1 MEVGCTVEV
10 LWKDGKN
17 YRGKVLDAVGTFIKV
32 RYNNF
37 KKRHDEW
44 IDLAVDGKK
53 VKRPDELDEP
63 SGSSTEVLGGVVQDK
78 TDRSC
83 RKRKEFDGSDEE
95 EESMD
100 STAQKKARNTSPLPL
115 SSTVGTEVVS
125 NHPSTEQATPRRL
138 QEARQEK
145 CKFCSS
151 VVDDCKIECQVCEG
165 TFHADVL
172 CLGVEEDVVCVL
184 KRNDN
189 GAISYNCTEC
199 RLDVAQR
206 ETAGPYGA
214 VLKQL
219 ICTVGEVVKILKD
232 GKGIVQKSE
241 ASGSAMQSGVSNQAA
256 GPQSSNTLASLGTV
270 EHRNEIL
277 GQVRELRER
286 EKRADSIV
294 IRGLGNIS
302 LEEVN
307 TKFES
312 MCQELQVPLIP
323 LTGLTKIGAGDL
335 YRARIANKEQRQSLL
350 LKVSALKNSQTFSRV
365 YINRDLTK
373 QQREEVVRAR
383 RARLRSDSTVHSS
396 GQPTG
401 RSLSGNNDQNQ
412 LGSGQGLSGNRGTGS
427 NREPVAPV
435 RGRPCGGASGRGRGR
450 GGSADTSRVNFN
462 SIPHVRNF

>member
-1 MEVGCTVEV
+1 MEIGSTVEV
-10 LWKDGKN
+10 LWKDCKY
-17 YRGKVLDAVGTFIKV
+17 YRGKVLDVVGTYIKV
-32 RYNNF
+32 RYNNYR
-37 KKRHDEW
+37 KRYDDW

-53 VKRPDELDEP
+53 VKRPYELDEP
-63 SGSSTEVLGGVVQDK
+63 SGSSTEVLGGVEQDK
-78 TDRSC
+78 TDLSC
-83 RKRKEFDGSDEE
+83 RKRKEISGSDEE
-95 EESMD
+95 EEPVD

-125 NHPSTEQATPRRL
+125 NHPSTEQGTPRRL

-151 VVDDCKIECQVCEG
+151 VVVGCKIECQVCEG

-172 CLGVEEDVVCVL
+172 CLGVDENVVSVL
-184 KRNDN
+184 KQNDN
-189 GAISYNCTEC
+189 GAISYNCTDC

-206 ETAGPYGA
+206 ESAGPYGA

-232 GKGIVQKSE
+232 GKGIMQKSQ
-241 ASGSAMQSGVSNQAA
+241 ASDSAIITGVSNQAV
-256 GPQSSNTLASLGTV
+256 GPPSSNTMASLGTV
-270 EHRNEIL
+270 QHRNEIL

-383 RARLRSDSTVHSS
+383 RARLRSDSIAHSS

-401 RSLSGNNDQNQ
+401 RSVSGNHEQNQ
-412 LGSGQGLSGNRGTGS
+412 LGSGQDLLGNRGTGS

-435 RGRPCGGASGRGRGR
+435 RGRPRGGASGRGRGR
-450 GGSADTSRVNFN
+450 GGTAVTSRVNFH